1 MRGVRP
7 GAHDHRLEHVER
19 VDVAKIEVTGVYPHG
34 SYLRT
39 SVTTTAQAGVY
50 MPCPT
55 VTAPALTER

>member
-1 MRGVRP
+1 M
-7 GAHDHRLEHVER
+7 
-19 VDVAKIEVTGVYPHG
+19 AKIEVTGVYPHG